1 LTQQSP
7 PPEYANK
14 LGKDGK
20 LTQEECEQH
29 KTNNLC
35 LFWQSGHSVTSC
47 LNSSSNTSKTKAKA
61 STLALNSDTPSSLK
75 N

>member
-1 LTQQSP
+1 
-7 PPEYANK
+7 

-20 LTQEECEQH
+20 LTQEECKQC

-35 LFWQSGHSVTSC
+35 LFCGQSGHSVTSC
-47 LNSSSNTSKTKAKA
+47 PKSSSNASKTKAKA
-61 STLALNSDTPSSLK
+61 LTLALDSDTLSSLK